1 MRRLWNKIMQRLSI
15 RLGLSITLI
24 VTVIF
29 IVSVSFLFSLSKD
42 NVRQRAEMRARQIL
56 DNTALRIQDI
66 MGDVETVAD
75 NMAWYV
81 DGCQDPDSLI
91 RDTREI
97 LINHPH
103 FHSCSIS
110 MEPDYF
116 KSYGRYFSIY
126 SVRDGDSIST
136 AQYGS
141 DEFQYFELD
150 WYMKPQGLRQG
161 CWIDP
166 YLNTNP
172 KATYQTEVITT
183 YTRPLF
189 DRDGL
194 FIGVIAIDL
203 NLKWLSQEVTS
214 VSPYPNSSSIII
226 GSKGQY
232 LVHPDTAKLIRQSIF
247 SDPDPRAKAAAD
259 TLGKRMI
266 AGESGV
272 QQLIVDGND
281 ALVLFRPIGKA
292 DWSMAIVC
300 PEDDVFSGYNRLR
313 YSVWMTFL
321 IGLLVIMLFCYQ
333 FISSSIMPLH
343 LLAHQ
348 ARDIAEGRF
357 SNRLPKLSRSDT
369 IGQLQNSFVDM
380 QQSLSDYVTHIRLIN
395 TQMEHRNRE
404 LVEANEKAMEADAK
418 KTAFL
423 QDMMHQIRTPLNIIG
438 GFAQVLNEN
447 FHAMPPDES
456 KNIIQMMQDNVK
468 KITRI
473 SRMLVGFASPQGHI
487 ALTKERFSCNAL
499 CREMVGNFQL
509 TSPSTVKL
517 CFETTVPDDFM
528 IYTDK
533 QRVELILEQL
543 LDNANKFTHQGTI
556 TVAVSQPDV
565 QTLAITVSDTG
576 IGIVEAHRQM
586 IFSQF
591 AKIDLFT
598 EGVGL
603 GLPLSKRAAQRIGG
617 DLVLDPDYRKG
628 ASFIL
633 TIPIS
638 QSST

>member
-1 MRRLWNKIMQRLSI
+1 MRKLWNHIMQRLSI

-29 IVSVSFLFSLSKD
+29 IVSVGFLFSHSKD
-42 NVRQRAEMRARQIL
+42 YLRQRAEMRARQIL
-56 DNTALRIQDI
+56 DNTALRITDI
-66 MGDVETVAD
+66 MGDVESVAD

-81 DGCQDPDSLI
+81 ERCQDPDSLI

-97 LINHPH
+97 LTNNPH

-116 KSYGRYFSIY
+116 KRYGRYFSIY

-141 DEFQYFELD
+141 DDFLYFQLD
-150 WYMKPQGLRQG
+150 WYTKPKGLRQG

-172 KATYQTEVITT
+172 QATYQTVVITT

-189 DRDGL
+189 DRDGY

-214 VSPYPNSSSIII
+214 VAPYPNSSSIII
-226 GSKGQY
+226 DSKGQY
-232 LVHPDTAKLIRQSIF
+232 IVHPDTLKLINQSIF

-259 TLGKRMI
+259 SLGKRMI

-272 QQLIVDGND
+272 QQMIVDGND
-281 ALVLFRPIGKA
+281 ALVLYRPVGKA

-300 PEDDVFSGYNRLR
+300 PEDDVFSGYNRLL
-313 YSVWMTFL
+313 YSVWITIF

-348 ARDIAEGRF
+348 ARDIAEGRYG
-357 SNRLPKLSRSDT
+357 NRLPKISRGDT
-369 IGQLQNSFVDM
+369 IGHLQNSFVDM
-380 QQSLSDYVTHIRLIN
+380 QQSLSDYVSNIRLIN
-395 TQMEHRNRE
+395 TQMEHRNHE
-404 LVEANEKAMEADAK
+404 LLEANEKALEADRK
-418 KTAFL
+418 KTVFL

-456 KNIIQMMQDNVK
+456 KNIIQMMQENVK
-468 KITRI
+468 KIMRI
-473 SRMLVGFASPQGHI
+473 SRMLVGFASPVGYI
-487 ALTKERFSCNAL
+487 ALTKENFSCNAL
-499 CREMVGNFQL
+499 CREMVDNFQL
-509 TSPSTVKL
+509 TSPYTVKL
-517 CFETTVPDDFM
+517 RFETSVADDFM
-528 IYTDK
+528 ICNDR
-533 QRVELILEQL
+533 QRVQLILEQL

-556 TVAVSQPDV
+556 TVAVSQPDA
-565 QTLAITVSDTG
+565 QTVAITVSDTG
-576 IGIVEAHRQM
+576 IGIAEADRQM
-586 IFSQF
+586 VFSQF
-591 AKIDLFT
+591 AKVDLFT
-598 EGVGL
+598 DGVGL
-603 GLPLSKRAAQRIGG
+603 GLPLSKRAARRIGG
-617 DLVLDPDYRKG
+617 DLILDPNYRKG

-633 TIPIS
+633 TIPI
-638 QSST
+638 Q

>member
-1 MRRLWNKIMQRLSI
+1 MRKVWNKIMQRLSL
-15 RLGLSITLI
+15 RLGLAIVLM

-29 IVSVSFLFSLSKD
+29 IVSVSSLFTLSKD
-42 NVRQRAEMRARQIL
+42 YVRKRAVMRATQIL
-56 DNTALRIQDI
+56 DNTALRISDI
-66 MGDVETVAD
+66 MDEVETVAD

-97 LINHPH
+97 LLNNPH

-126 SVRDGDSIST
+126 SVRDADSIST

-141 DEFQYFELD
+141 DDFQYFHLD
-150 WYMKPQGLRQG
+150 WYSKPQGLRQG

-172 KATYQTEVITT
+172 QATYQTNVITT
-183 YTRPLF
+183 YSRPLF
-189 DRDGL
+189 DHDGY

-203 NLKWLSQEVTS
+203 ELKWLSQEVTS
-214 VSPYPNSSSIII
+214 VAPYPNSSCIII

-232 LVHPDTAKLIRQSIF
+232 LVHPDTLKLINQTIF
-247 SDPDPRAKAAAD
+247 SDPDPRARSAVD
-259 TLGKRMI
+259 SLGRKMI
-266 AGESGV
+266 AGERGV
-272 QQLIVDGND
+272 KQLVVDGND
-281 ALVLFRPIGKA
+281 ALVLYRPIDKT

-300 PEDDVFSGYNRLR
+300 PEDDVFNGYNRLL
-313 YSVWMTFL
+313 YSVWLTIF

-333 FISSSIMPLH
+333 AIRGAIVPLH

-348 ARDIAEGRF
+348 ARDIAEGRY
-357 SNRLPKLSRSDT
+357 SNRLPKISRSDT

-380 QQSLSDYVTHIRLIN
+380 QQSLSDYVSNIQLLN
-395 TQMEHRNRE
+395 TEMEERNRE
-404 LVEANEKAMEADAK
+404 LLAANEKALEADRK

-438 GFAQVLNEN
+438 GFAQVLREN
-447 FHAMPPDES
+447 FHEMPDDES
-456 KNIIQMMQDNVK
+456 KQILQMMQENTR
-468 KITRI
+468 KIVRI
-473 SRMLVGFASPQGHI
+473 NRMLVGYSSQKGYI
-487 ALTKERFSCNAL
+487 ELTKETFCCNDL
-499 CREMVGNFQL
+499 CRETVGNFHL
-509 TSPSTVKL
+509 TSPYTVKL
-517 CFETTVPDDFM
+517 RFETTLPDDFT
-528 IYTDK
+528 ICTDK
-533 QRVELILEQL
+533 QRVRLILEEL
-543 LDNANKFTHQGTI
+543 LDNANKFTHQGII
-556 TVAVSQPDV
+556 TVSCSQPDDKTV
-565 QTLAITVSDTG
+565 AITVSDTG
-576 IGIVEAHRQM
+576 IGIAKADHDL
-586 IFSQF
+586 IFGQF
-591 AKIDLFT
+591 AKVDMFT

-617 DLVLDPDYRKG
+617 DLVLDSTYKEG

-633 TIPIS
+633 TIPR
-638 QSST
+638 Q

>member
-1 MRRLWNKIMQRLSI
+1 MQRLSI
-15 RLGLSITLI
+15 RLGLAIVLM

-42 NVRQRAEMRARQIL
+42 YIRQNAVMRATQIL
-56 DNTALRIQDI
+56 DNTALRITDI
-66 MGDVETVAD
+66 MGDVETAAD

-81 DGCQDPDSLI
+81 DSCQDPDSLI

-97 LINHPH
+97 LLNNPH

-116 KSYGRYFSIY
+116 KNYGRYFSIY
-126 SVRDGDSIST
+126 SVRDADSIST

-141 DEFQYFELD
+141 DDFQYFHLD

-172 KATYQTEVITT
+172 QATYQTNVITT
-183 YTRPLF
+183 YSRPLF
-189 DRDGL
+189 NRDGL

-203 NLKWLSQEVTS
+203 ELKWLSQEVTS
-214 VSPYPNSSSIII
+214 VAPYPNSSCIMI

-232 LVHPDTAKLIRQSIF
+232 LVHPDTLKLISQTIF
-247 SDPDPRAKAAAD
+247 SDPDPKAKED
-259 TLGKRMI
+259 VDSLGKKMI

-272 QQLIVDGND
+272 YQLVVDGND
-281 ALVLFRPIGKA
+281 ALVLYRPVGKA

-300 PEDDVFSGYNRLR
+300 PEDDVFSGYNRLL
-313 YSVWMTFL
+313 YSVWVIVF

-333 FISSSIMPLH
+333 AIGGAIAPLH

-348 ARDIAEGRF
+348 ARDIAEGRY
-357 SNRLPKLSRSDT
+357 SNSLPKTSRGDT

-380 QQSLSDYVTHIRLIN
+380 QQSLSDYISNIRLIN
-395 TQMEHRNRE
+395 TQMEHRNCE
-404 LVEANEKAMEADAK
+404 LLDANEKALEADRK
-418 KTAFL
+418 KTVFL

-438 GFAQVLNEN
+438 GFAQVLNDS
-447 FHAMPPDES
+447 FHEMPADES
-456 KNIIQMMQDNVK
+456 KKIIQMMQDNVK

-473 SRMLVGFASPQGHI
+473 SRMLVGFASQKGYI
-487 ALTKERFSCNAL
+487 DLKKDTFSCNAV
-499 CREMVGNFQL
+499 CKEMIDGFQL
-509 TSPSTVKL
+509 TNPYTVKL
-517 CFETTVPDDFM
+517 CFETTVPDNFM
-528 IYTDK
+528 ISTDK
-533 QRVELILEQL
+533 QRVMLILEEL
-543 LDNANKFTHQGTI
+543 LDNANKFTHQGKI
-556 TVAVSQPDV
+556 TVAVSQPDDKTV
-565 QTLAITVSDTG
+565 AITVSDTG
-576 IGIVEAHRQM
+576 IGIAEAHRQM
-586 IFSQF
+586 IFSMF
-591 AKIDLFT
+591 SKVDLFT

-603 GLPLSKRAAQRIGG
+603 GLPLSKRAANRIGG
-617 DLVLDPDYRKG
+617 DLVLDSAYKEG

-633 TIPIS
+633 TIPINK
-638 QSST
+638 

>member
-1 MRRLWNKIMQRLSI
+1 MRKAWNYIMQRLSL
-15 RLGLSITLI
+15 RLGLAIVLI

-29 IVSVSFLFSLSKD
+29 TVSVGFLFALFK
-42 NVRQRAEMRARQIL
+42 NYVRQNAITQATQIL
-56 DNTALRIQDI
+56 NNTALRISDV
-66 MGDVETVAD
+66 MGEVETVAD

-81 DGCQDPDSLI
+81 DSCQDPDSLI

-97 LINHPH
+97 LINNPH

-126 SVRDGDSIST
+126 SVRDADSIST

-141 DEFQYFELD
+141 DDFQYFHLD

-166 YLNTNP
+166 YLNANP
-172 KATYQTEVITT
+172 NAKYQSDVITT
-183 YTRPLF
+183 YSRPLF

-203 NLKWLSQEVTS
+203 NLKWLSQEITS
-214 VSPYPNSSSIII
+214 VSPYPNSSSIMI

-232 LVHPDTAKLIRQSIF
+232 LVHPDTLKLINQTIF
-247 SDPDPRAKAAAD
+247 SDPDPKAKEAVD
-259 TLGKRMI
+259 TLGKKML
-266 AGESGV
+266 AGESGAFRLV
-272 QQLIVDGND
+272 VDGND
-281 ALVLFRPIGKA
+281 ALLLYRPVGKA

-300 PEDDVFSGYNRLR
+300 PESDVFSGYNRLLVI
-313 YSVWMTFL
+313 VWTTIF
-321 IGLLVIMLFCYQ
+321 IGLLVILLFCYQ
-333 FISSSIMPLH
+333 AIAGAIAPLH

-348 ARDIAEGRF
+348 ARDIAEGRY
-357 SNRLPKLSRSDT
+357 SNRLPKVSRGDT

-380 QQSLSDYVTHIRLIN
+380 QQSLSNYVSNIRLIN

-404 LVEANEKAMEADAK
+404 LLDANEKALEADRK

-447 FHAMPPDES
+447 FHEMPSDES
-456 KNIIQMMQDNVK
+456 KRIIQLMQDNVK
-468 KITRI
+468 KILRI
-473 SRMLVGFASPQGHI
+473 SRMLMVFASPRGHL
-487 ALTKERFSCNAL
+487 ALTKETFSCNEL
-499 CREMVGNFQL
+499 CRELIGSFQL
-509 TSPSTVKL
+509 TNPYTVKL
-517 CFETTVPDDFM
+517 YFETTVPDDFM
-528 IYTDK
+528 ICTDK
-533 QRVELILEQL
+533 QRVKLILEEL
-543 LDNANKFTHQGTI
+543 LDNANKFTHQGSI
-556 TVAVSQPDV
+556 IVAVSRLDDKMV
-565 QTLAITVSDTG
+565 TITVSDTG
-576 IGIVEAHRQM
+576 IGIAEAHRQM

-591 AKIDLFT
+591 AKVDLFT

-617 DLVLDPDYRKG
+617 DLVLAPECKEG

-633 TIPIS
+633 TIPINNH
-638 QSST
+638 

>member
-1 MRRLWNKIMQRLSI
+1 MRKAWNYIMQRLSL
-15 RLGLSITLI
+15 RLGLAIVLI

-29 IVSVSFLFSLSKD
+29 TVSVGFLFALFKD
-42 NVRQRAEMRARQIL
+42 YVRQNAITQATQIL
-56 DNTALRIQDI
+56 NNTALRISDV
-66 MGDVETVAD
+66 MGEVETVAD

-81 DGCQDPDSLI
+81 DSCQDPDSLI

-97 LINHPH
+97 LINNPH

-126 SVRDGDSIST
+126 SVRDADSIST

-141 DEFQYFELD
+141 DDFQYFHLD

-166 YLNTNP
+166 YLNANP
-172 KATYQTEVITT
+172 NAKYQSDVITT
-183 YTRPLF
+183 YSRPLF

-203 NLKWLSQEVTS
+203 NLKWLSQEITS
-214 VSPYPNSSSIII
+214 VSPYPNSSSIMI

-232 LVHPDTAKLIRQSIF
+232 LVHPDTLKLINQTIF
-247 SDPDPRAKAAAD
+247 SDPDPKAKEAVD
-259 TLGKRMI
+259 TLGKKML

-272 QQLIVDGND
+272 FRLVVDGND
-281 ALVLFRPIGKA
+281 ALLLYRPVGKA

-300 PEDDVFSGYNRLR
+300 PESDVFSGYNRLLVI
-313 YSVWMTFL
+313 VWTTIF
-321 IGLLVIMLFCYQ
+321 IGLLVILLFCYQ
-333 FISSSIMPLH
+333 AIAGAIAPLH

-348 ARDIAEGRF
+348 ARDIAEGRY
-357 SNRLPKLSRSDT
+357 SNRLPKVSRGDT

-380 QQSLSDYVTHIRLIN
+380 QQSLSNYVSNIRLIN

-404 LVEANEKAMEADAK
+404 LLDANEKALEADRK

-447 FHAMPPDES
+447 FHEMPSDES
-456 KNIIQMMQDNVK
+456 KRIIQLMQDNVK
-468 KITRI
+468 KILRI
-473 SRMLVGFASPQGHI
+473 SRMLMVFASPRGHL
-487 ALTKERFSCNAL
+487 ALTKETFSCNEL
-499 CREMVGNFQL
+499 CRELIGSFQL
-509 TSPSTVKL
+509 TNPYTVKL
-517 CFETTVPDDFM
+517 YFETTVPDDFM
-528 IYTDK
+528 ICTDK
-533 QRVELILEQL
+533 QRVKLILEEL
-543 LDNANKFTHQGTI
+543 LDNANKFTHQGSI
-556 TVAVSQPDV
+556 IVAVSRLDDKMV
-565 QTLAITVSDTG
+565 TITVSDTG
-576 IGIVEAHRQM
+576 IGIAEAHRQM

-591 AKIDLFT
+591 AKVDLFT

-617 DLVLDPDYRKG
+617 DLVLAP
-628 ASFIL
+628 
-633 TIPIS
+633 
-638 QSST
+638 

>member
-1 MRRLWNKIMQRLSI
+1 MRKVWNIIMQRLSL
-15 RLGLSITLI
+15 RLGLSIVLM
-24 VTVIF
+24 VTAIF
-29 IVSVSFLFSLSKD
+29 IVSVSSLFTLSKD
-42 NVRQRAEMRARQIL
+42 YVRKRAVMRATQIL
-56 DNTALRIQDI
+56 DNTALRISDI
-66 MGDVETVAD
+66 MGEVETVAD

-97 LINHPH
+97 LINNPH

-116 KSYGRYFSIY
+116 KRYGRYFSIY
-126 SVRDGDSIST
+126 SVRDADSIST

-141 DEFQYFELD
+141 DDFQYFHLD

-172 KATYQTEVITT
+172 KATYQTNVITT
-183 YTRPLF
+183 YSRPLF

-203 NLKWLSQEVTS
+203 ELKWLSQEITS
-214 VSPYPNSSSIII
+214 VSPYPNSSSIMI
-226 GSKGQY
+226 GGKGQY
-232 LVHPDTAKLIRQSIF
+232 LVHPDTLKLINQTIF
-247 SDPDPRAKAAAD
+247 SDPDPRAKEAVD
-259 TLGKRMI
+259 SLGKKML

-272 QQLIVDGND
+272 FRLVVDGKD
-281 ALVLFRPIGKA
+281 ALTLCRPVGKA

-300 PEDDVFSGYNRLR
+300 PEDDVFSGYNRLL
-313 YSVWMTFL
+313 YSVWITVF
-321 IGLLVIMLFCYQ
+321 IGLLVILLFCYQ
-333 FISSSIMPLH
+333 AIGGAIAPLH

-348 ARDIAEGRF
+348 ARDIAEGRYN
-357 SNRLPKLSRSDT
+357 NRLPKTSRGDT

-380 QQSLSDYVTHIRLIN
+380 QQSLSDYVSNTRLIN
-395 TQMEHRNRE
+395 TQMEHRNHE
-404 LVEANEKAMEADAK
+404 LLDANEKALEADRK

-438 GFAQVLNEN
+438 GFSQVLNEN
-447 FHAMPPDES
+447 FHEIPANES
-456 KNIIQMMQDNVK
+456 KRIIQMMQDNVK
-468 KITRI
+468 KILRI
-473 SRMLVGFASPQGHI
+473 SRMLVGFASPKGFI
-487 ALTKERFSCNAL
+487 DFKKESFSCNAL
-499 CREMVGNFQL
+499 CREMVDGFQL
-509 TSPSTVKL
+509 TNPYTVKL
-517 CFETTVPDDFM
+517 YFETMVSDDFM
-528 IYTDK
+528 ICTDK
-533 QRVELILEQL
+533 QRVKLILEEL
-543 LDNANKFTHQGTI
+543 LDNANKFTHQGSI
-556 TVAVSQPDV
+556 IVAVSQPDDK
-565 QTLAITVSDTG
+565 TLTITVSDTG
-576 IGIVEAHRQM
+576 IGIAEAHRQM

-591 AKIDLFT
+591 AKVDLFT

-617 DLVLDPDYRKG
+617 DLVLASDRKKG

-633 TIPIS
+633 TIPINNN
-638 QSST
+638 Q